1 MEQIKILQTIDKWNY
16 LNIKQ
21 ISLLLNKNETTIRSQ
36 LKALKYKKLILVNKL
51 TTKNIYYLSA
61 LGRRYFSKKNQ
72 SIKINFAE
80 SKLQNLLISW
90 LTSQEEIIEYKT
102 QFDLKHDSP
111 REKVFPNLLIWYKND
126 SIEWVEFERTS
137 KNKNKWT
144 KKINNLNLI
153 FNLNKEYN
161 LRWIAVNNSI
171 SNKIINITKNS
182 EILKNRQMVEIFKN
196 IDIS

>member
-1 MEQIKILQTIDKWNY
+1 MEQIKILQIIDKWNY

-21 ISLLLNKNETTIRSQ
+21 ISLLLNKNEATIRSQ

-61 LGRRYFSKKNQ
+61 LGRRYFGKKSQ

-90 LTSQEEIIEYKT
+90 LTSQKEIIEYKT
-102 QFDLKHDSP
+102 QLELKHDSP
-111 REKVFPNLLIWYKND
+111 REKVFPNLLIWYKDN
-126 SIEWVEFERTS
+126 SIEWVEFERTI
-137 KNKNKWT
+137 KNNTKWT

-153 FNLNKEYN
+153 FNLNKKYN
-161 LRWIAVNNSI
+161 LRWIAVNKSI
-171 SNKIINITKNS
+171 SNI
-182 EILKNRQMVEIFKN
+182 
-196 IDIS
+196 